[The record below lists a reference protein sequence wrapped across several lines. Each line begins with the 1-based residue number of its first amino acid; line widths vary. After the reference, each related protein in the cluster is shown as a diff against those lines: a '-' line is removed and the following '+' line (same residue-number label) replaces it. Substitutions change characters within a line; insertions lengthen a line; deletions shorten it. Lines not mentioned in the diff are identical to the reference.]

1 MEVIMN
7 SVERVKKIC
16 KERKIPIS
24 RLEKDLNFA
33 NGYIGQLKKGVFP
46 DDRLKAIADYLNV
59 QSAYLTGESEFKT
72 KEEMFAFLDEK
83 YNKDGKLAKQ
93 VKKIEELDKKGKII
107 PVLGDVAAGVPIEA
121 VEDILDYEEISNV
134 MAKTGEYFGLR
145 IKGDSMS
152 PRIVEGDVVIVRQQ
166 NYADNGDLV
175 IVLVN
180 GDSATCKRLMKYKD
194 GISLISFNP
203 AYEPMTFSKDEII
216 NKPIKIIGKVVENRQ
231 KY

>member
-1 MEVIMN
+1 MN

-72 KEEMFAFLDEK
+72 KEEMFTFLDEK

-121 VEDILDYEEISNV
+121 IEDIIDYE
-134 MAKTGEYFGLR
+134 
-145 IKGDSMS
+145 
-152 PRIVEGDVVIVRQQ
+152 
-166 NYADNGDLV
+166 
-175 IVLVN
+175 
-180 GDSATCKRLMKYKD
+180 
-194 GISLISFNP
+194 
-203 AYEPMTFSKDEII
+203 
-216 NKPIKIIGKVVENRQ
+216 
-231 KY
+231 

>member
-1 MEVIMN
+1 MN

-121 VEDILDYEEISNV
+121 IEDILDYEEISNV

-166 NYADNGDLV
+166 NDAENGDLV

>member
-1 MEVIMN
+1 MN

-93 VKKIEELDKKGKII
+93 VKKIEELNKKGKII

>member
-1 MEVIMN
+1 MN

-166 NYADNGDLV
+166 NYANNGDLV

>member
-1 MEVIMN
+1 MN